1 MATAVGTVVSSG
13 PKRSFASRR
22 AGSTRRTGLGL
33 IAILVIVLV
42 VWEVAKW
49 LGGDPW
55 RIHGSVLGI
64 QLDYEHFPPFSWRIA
79 DDLSLPH
86 VWQIVAAFGSPAQR
100 NGPPLGLVLAG
111 QAVFTF
117 REAVVGFALGG
128 FFGLGLAILFV
139 HSRLAERALVPYIV
153 ASQTI
158 PILAISPIIV
168 VATQAGWLS
177 VAIVTTYLTFF
188 PVTIGALRGLR
199 AADPRA
205 EQLFRSYAASRPQVL
220 WKLRL
225 PASVP
230 YLFAALRIAAA
241 ASVIGAIIGEMPAGI
256 ADGLASAIITYNQ
269 YYTGAPERLWATI
282 VMCSIVGLAFVGV
295 VRVAEQL
302 VTSGRYRPAEALR

>member
-1 MATAVGTVVSSG
+1 LPG
-13 PKRSFASRR
+13 R
-22 AGSTRRTGLGL
+22 AGSVRTGLGL
-33 IAILVIVLV
+33 LAILVLVLV
-42 VWEVAKW
+42 IWEAAKW

-55 RIHGSVLGI
+55 RLHGSVVGVRI
-64 QLDYEHFPPFSWRIA
+64 DYEHVPPFRWRIA

-86 VWQIVAAFGSPAQR
+86 VWQIVGAFIQPAQR

-117 REAVVGFALGG
+117 REAVVGFVLGG
-128 FFGLGLAILFV
+128 VFGLGLAVLFV

-177 VAIVTTYLTFF
+177 VAVVTTYLTFF

-199 AADPRA
+199 SADPRA
-205 EQLFRSYAASRPQVL
+205 EELFRSYAASSRQML
-220 WKLRL
+220 WKLRM

-230 YLFAALRIAAA
+230 FLFAALRVAAA

-282 VMCSIVGLAFVGV
+282 VMCSLVGLAFVGI
-295 VRVAEQL
+295 VRIGEQL
-302 VTSGRYRPAEALR
+302 VTTGRYRPAEALT